1 MKDAPVRHRIEY
13 AFFRAARRGVLAM
26 PFARVRRFGHGLGS
40 LAHAL
45 IPGKRRLALRNL
57 ARVFPEKTD
66 AERRAITRQAFRI
79 FGATCCEMVAAE
91 RFTDADME
99 QRFHVTG
106 WENIEQAA
114 ALGRGLCLTTG
125 HFGRWEFSA
134 LYVAMRL
141 GSLNTVIRPLDNP
154 LVSADVERSRARFN
168 NVLIPKQGAVRRML
182 SVLRAHGNL
191 AVIVDQ
197 RVRESAGILVPFFGH
212 PAWTSPVLAAVS
224 LRSGAPVVPV
234 FCTAE
239 GAEDFRV
246 RVLPAIHPEGEGKE
260 AEASLT
266 ERYLEVI
273 AREVRADPPQWLW
286 MHRRWRGLPET
297 TP

>member
-13 AFFRAARRGVLAM
+13 AFFRAARRGLLAM

-40 LAHAL
+40 VAHAL
-45 IPGKRRLALRNL
+45 LPGKRRLALGNL
-57 ARVFPEKTD
+57 ARAFPEKSE
-66 AERRAITRQAFRI
+66 AERGEIARQAFRI
-79 FGATCCEMVAAE
+79 FGATCCEMVATE
-91 RFTDADME
+91 GFSPADIE
-99 QRFHVTG
+99 QRFHATG
-106 WENIEQAA
+106 WEHLEEAV
-114 ALGRGLCLTTG
+114 ALGRGVCITSAHL
-125 HFGRWEFSA
+125 GRWELGA

-141 GSLNTVIRPLDNP
+141 GSLHTVVRPLDNP
-154 LVSADVERSRARFN
+154 LVSADVERSRARFGN
-168 NVLIPKQGAVRRML
+168 TLIPKQGAVRRML
-182 SVLRAHGNL
+182 SVLRARGTL

-224 LRSGAPVVPV
+224 LRTGAPVVPV

-239 GAEDFRV
+239 GAEDFHV

-266 ERYLEVI
+266 ERYLEVVEQ
-273 AREVRADPPQWLW
+273 EVRADPAQWLW
-286 MHRRWRGLPET
+286 MHNRWK
-297 TP
+297 

>member
-1 MKDAPVRHRIEY
+1 MKNAPVLHRIEY
-13 AFFRAARRGVLAM
+13 ALYAAVRGGLRRM
-26 PFARVRRFGHGLGS
+26 SFAGVRRFGHRLGGLAYTVVRS
-40 LAHAL
+40 
-45 IPGKRRLALRNL
+45 KRKLALRNL
-57 ARVFPEKTD
+57 ARVFPEKSSS
-66 AERRAITRQAFRI
+66 EREAIARQAFRI

-91 RFTDADME
+91 RFSPADLAG
-99 QRFHVTG
+99 RFHVTG
-106 WENIEQAA
+106 WEHVEAAA

-141 GSLNTVIRPLDNP
+141 GSLHTVIRPLDNP
-154 LVSADVERSRARFN
+154 FVSADVEQARARFGN
-168 NVLIPKQGAVRRML
+168 ALIYKQGAVRRML
-182 SVLRAHGNL
+182 GVLRERGNL

-224 LRSGAPVVPV
+224 LRTGAPVVPV

-239 GAEDFRV
+239 GAEEFRV
-246 RVLPAIHPEGEGKE
+246 RILPAILPEGEGKE
-260 AEASLT
+260 AEARLT

-273 AREVRADPPQWLW
+273 AEEIRQDPPQWLW
-286 MHRRWRGLPET
+286 MHRRWLPT
-297 TP
+297 